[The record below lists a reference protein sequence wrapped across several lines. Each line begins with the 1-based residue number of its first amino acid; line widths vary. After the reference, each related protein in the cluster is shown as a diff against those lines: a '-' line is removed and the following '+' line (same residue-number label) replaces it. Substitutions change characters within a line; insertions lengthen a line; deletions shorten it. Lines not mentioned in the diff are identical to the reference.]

1 MVYSVFPLP
10 LSPSFSPPLH
20 QSTCLSLTLSLCL
33 PWLYGCCVMSIL
45 PLPGSSITA
54 FLSCDR
60 SESRGAN
67 QPGTGIISLSSFKWI
82 SLRDLSHQGKLLTG
96 GSSHG
101 RPVFPVSMF
110 GAFSFCY
117 ASSGRAV
124 WSCAGSYKSEIH
136 FGVFLTAAQG

>member
-1 MVYSVFPLP
+1 
-10 LSPSFSPPLH
+10 
-20 QSTCLSLTLSLCL
+20 
-33 PWLYGCCVMSIL
+33 MSIL

-96 GSSHG
+96 GSSNIVAAAMGVQYFLFLCLGLSPSVMPQAAVQRGLLLVHTSL
-101 RPVFPVSMF
+101 RFTLVS
-110 GAFSFCY
+110 S
-117 ASSGRAV
+117 
-124 WSCAGSYKSEIH
+124 
-136 FGVFLTAAQG
+136 